1 MKKVLLLLSVSIL
14 LLLPSCSLLHRTS
27 VSRATIGDKCY
38 LNVTIFQA
46 LNSHEALAK
55 GSEMNSIVVKLIT
68 TEDAFFDG
76 KVLMGEYIMVDT
88 YTYTHKTDGKKD
100 SEEYVKTVPVFIK
113 VSEYNAAKP
122 LPLIEEKKTE
132 GQKL

>member
-46 LNSHEALAK
+46 LNSHEALARTDDIT
-55 GSEMNSIVVKLIT
+55 NLIVVKLIT
-68 TEDAFFDG
+68 TEDTFYDG
-76 KVLMGEYIMVDT
+76 KRLSGTFIMVDT
-88 YTYTHKTDGKKD
+88 YTYESKQETI
-100 SEEYVKTVPVFIK
+100 KTVPVFIK
-113 VSEYNAAKP
+113 DSEFNKYNP
-122 LPLIEEKKTE
+122 
-132 GQKL
+132 